1 MIEQSIIIEV
11 GGHQVLSELRY
22 DESHPER
29 TMIHITSSCGSH
41 RAVNSLTIKHRM
53 GYSPEQAAFDIED
66 ARFRYAEALA
76 GKKEVRSTL
85 PALLAP
91 ARDRPRVV
99 SCRECLRPTPK

>member
-76 GKKEVRSTL
+76 GEGSALHAARAAGSCAGPSPGCQL
-85 PALLAP
+85 P
-91 ARDRPRVV
+91 
-99 SCRECLRPTPK
+99 